1 MSNVYWGVHSAL
13 TEQAQPTIMVV
24 GDSWFWYPMH
34 NLASAIGQEMR
45 DETLVCVGFSGAE
58 ASQWAERY
66 RTEIDFGF
74 RMYADSVQ
82 VLMLSGGGN
91 DIAGMQDFLKIIRD
105 DCAGART
112 VDECFDP
119 GQPDGVMAR
128 ITGAYTE
135 LILRFRAWNRHAPVL
150 MHNYDYAWPTGI
162 GVFGPADWLRAPME
176 RARVPHELRRPL
188 FKVLVNRLHDA
199 QLRLADDRRLGPL
212 VALRSA
218 GTMPEVSDGL
228 QQWWANELHPTP
240 RGFNLLAQKVFI
252 PALDVALRRRLLVDT
267 DVAAPAEIEA
277 GRPLPHV

>member
-1 MSNVYWGVHSAL
+1 MTNVYWGVHSAL
-13 TEQAQPTIMVV
+13 TDQAQPTIMVV
-24 GDSWFWYPMH
+24 ADSWFWYPMH
-34 NLASAIGQEMR
+34 NLAAAIGQQMAA
-45 DETLVCVGFSGAE
+45 ETLVCVGFSGAE

-74 RMYADSVQ
+74 RMYGASVQ

-91 DIAGMQDFLKIIRD
+91 DVAGMQDFLKIIRD
-105 DCAGART
+105 DCAQART

-135 LILRFRAWNRHAPVL
+135 LILRFRAYNRHAPVL

-176 RARVPHELRRPL
+176 RSRVPHELRRPL
-188 FKVLVNRLHDA
+188 FRALINRLREA

-212 VALRSA
+212 VALQSA
-218 GTMPEVSDGL
+218 GTLPEISDGL

-240 RGFNLLAQKVFI
+240 RGFNLLAQEVFV
-252 PALDVALRRRLLVDT
+252 PALDVALRRRLL
-267 DVAAPAEIEA
+267 AEADNEPVQVPRDA
-277 GRPLPHV
+277 RHLPTV